1 MHISIYNIINT
12 KKIGVIGGD
21 ILRESVEIFKALSDE
36 NRITIFKLLT
46 CGELCVCDIL
56 ENLNL
61 SQSTVSHHLK
71 VLYQAGLIHAG
82 CCE

>member
-1 MHISIYNIINT
+1 LHISIYNIINT